1 MTTAAGIRKRLK
13 ACADPGHV
21 PILQSFFKTGEGEY
35 GEGDVFIGV
44 RTPEMRA
51 ICRESRGAPLSSVL
65 ALLKSRVHE
74 ERALALMLLVDAF
87 RRGDERARRAI
98 YEAYLSHT
106 AFINNWDLVDL
117 SASAIVGGHLAG
129 RSRSPLTRLARS
141 SSVWERR
148 MAIIATFHFIRLG
161 DLDDTFRIADLLLD
175 DPHDLIHKAVGWMLR
190 EAGKSDGAALRA
202 FLASRHQRMPRTM
215 VRYAIERFPEAQ
227 RKRYLTRRAGFSP
240 AINAAAPRRSR

>member
-1 MTTAAGIRKRLK
+1 MTKRVPATTVAQIRRRLK

-21 PILQSFFKTGEGEY
+21 PLLQSFFKTGKGEY

-51 ICRESRGAPLSSVL
+51 ICRESRGTPLASVL

-87 RRGDERARRAI
+87 QRGDGHTRRAV

-117 SASAIVGGHLAG
+117 SASAIVGGSLTG

-148 MAIIATFHFIRLG
+148 IAIIATFHFIRLG
-161 DLDDTFRIADLLLD
+161 ELDDTFHIADLLLD

-190 EAGKSDGAALRA
+190 EAGKRDGAALRA
-202 FLASRHQRMPRTM
+202 FLASRHHHMPRTM
-215 VRYAIERFPEAQ
+215 LRYAIERFPEAE
-227 RKRYLTRRAGFSP
+227 RKRYLTRTTT
-240 AINAAAPRRSR
+240 AAAPRRSR